1 MNELRLRIGGQRRVA
16 PAPSRLSLSALS
28 RSVIELPWQLFEG
41 KRRWVA
47 AGFVGVSALSGVA
60 AVAVVNPAEPSA
72 MQTAVVEKL
81 AVFPEELPL
90 PSLPFIYE
98 DRVAPGDTTQTIF
111 QRLGISDPQAL
122 AFLQEN
128 PESAQAL
135 RQLRSGFPVSAV
147 VDVTGRLLSIR
158 LPLSADGSTVEI
170 SRKTLNQTFQVSSSF
185 QATLERGTEM
195 RNGVIR
201 NSLFAATEAADVPD
215 SVATQLA
222 TLFDSEIDFHT
233 GLRQGDTFSVIYET
247 FYDRGATARAGRILA
262 AEFVN
267 QGKRH
272 SVFLHSSADGRS
284 EYYTSDGRSLRSAFL
299 SSPVEFSRVTSSFGR
314 RLHPILRNWHT
325 HSGVD
330 FGAPTGTPVRATA
343 DGVVDFAGWNGGYGK
358 FVVIKHRDNI
368 STAYAHL
375 SAIANDLRPGT
386 IVEQGDTIGQ
396 VGMTGRSTAPHLH
409 YEFRINDIAQNPMT
423 ATVPLAT
430 PLAGEELMR
439 FRENTRLML
448 ARLAM
453 LNRNIAFSGGN
464 SGTGNL

>member
-1 MNELRLRIGGQRRVA
+1 M
-16 PAPSRLSLSALS
+16 
-28 RSVIELPWQLFEG
+28 ELPWRLFEA

-60 AVAVVNPAEPSA
+60 AVAVVNPTEPA
-72 MQTAVVEKL
+72 AIQTAVVERL

-98 DRVAPGDTTQTIF
+98 ERVAPGDTTQTIF
-111 QRLGISDPQAL
+111 QRLGISDPEAL

-147 VDVTGRLLSIR
+147 VDVSGRLLSIR
-158 LPLSADGSTVEI
+158 LPLSADGSTIEV
-170 SRKTLNQTFQVSSSF
+170 SRKTPNQAFQVSDSF
-185 QATLERGTEM
+185 QVVLERGTEM
-195 RNGVIR
+195 RNGIIR
-201 NSLFAATEAADVPD
+201 HSLFAATEVANVPD

-262 AEFVN
+262 AEFIN

-272 SVFLHSSADGRS
+272 SIFLHTSANGRS
-284 EYYTSDGRSLRSAFL
+284 EYYTSEGRSLRSAFL
-299 SSPVEFSRVTSSFGR
+299 SSPVELSRVTSSFGR

-343 DGVVDFAGWNGGYGK
+343 DGVVSFVGWNGGYGK
-358 FVVIKHRDNI
+358 LVVIKHRDNI

-375 SAIANDLRPGT
+375 SAFAGGLRPGAT
-386 IVEQGDTIGQ
+386 IEQGETIGQ

-409 YEFRINDIAQNPMT
+409 YEFRVNDVAQNPMNAT
-423 ATVPLAT
+423 APLAT
-430 PLAGEELMR
+430 PLAGEELLR

-448 ARLAM
+448 ARLSM
-453 LNRNIAFSGGN
+453 LNRNIAFSGSDSSN
-464 SGTGNL
+464 TGNL